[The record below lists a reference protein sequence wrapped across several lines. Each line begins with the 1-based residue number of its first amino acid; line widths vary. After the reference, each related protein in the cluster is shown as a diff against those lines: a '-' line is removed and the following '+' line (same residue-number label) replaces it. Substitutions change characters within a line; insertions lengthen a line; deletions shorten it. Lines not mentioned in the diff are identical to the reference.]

1 MIRLMEIEEETFMAP
16 EIFFFFFL
24 KFSFQLT

>member
-1 MIRLMEIEEETFMAP
+1 MEIEEETFMAP